1 MVYTILISAK
11 VSNVRRRDMGD
22 KINLK
27 LDIREQQGK
36 KVVRLRRDGFVP
48 GVVYGHGFDPILVQS
63 EYNVIEKVV
72 REAGKH
78 TPVYLNVDGKQRIA
92 LIKDIDREPVKARIR
107 HVSFH
112 AVKAN
117 EVVHAEVPIHLV
129 GLGESAAEKAG
140 LIVLQAIESVEIKAK
155 PADLPEALEVSI
167 EHLETDED
175 KITLA
180 NVTLPDGVEYADVDQ
195 DLELVVANVYEP
207 AALEAANEAAAGDAE
222 EPSADDVEADNGGDT
237 PQDSQAEE
245 SKPGG
250 KLQDEPKQSNV
261 DANK

>member
-1 MVYTILISAK
+1 
-11 VSNVRRRDMGD
+11 MGD

-27 LDIREQQGK
+27 LDVRELQGK
-36 KVVRLRRDGFVP
+36 KAARLRQQGFVP
-48 GVVYGHGFDPILVQS
+48 GVVYGHGFDPILVQT
-63 EYNVIEKVV
+63 EYGVIDKVV

-78 TPVYLNVDGKQRIA
+78 TPVHITIDSKKKIT
-92 LIKDIDREPVKARIR
+92 LIKDIDRDPVKSRIR

-117 EVVHAEVPIHLV
+117 EVVHAEVPIRLV
-129 GLGESAAEKAG
+129 GEGESEAEKAG
-140 LIVLQAIESVEIKAK
+140 LIVLQAIEVVEIKAK

-167 EHLETDED
+167 ADLKTDED
-175 KITLA
+175 KILLSDIK
-180 NVTLPDGVEYADVDQ
+180 LPEGVEYADIEQ

-222 EPSADDVEADNGGDT
+222 DPSAADVEAENGGDT
-237 PQDSQAEE
+237 PQDTQAEE
-245 SKPGG
+245 TRPGG